1 MMELNEFIE
10 TIRNELKSELGND
23 YSVEVEPILK
33 NNSVMYHGL
42 SIRKENGNLA
52 PAIYLEPYYDIY
64 SNRGTKEA
72 RKDIINRIIR
82 LYNEPENLPPC
93 INEVEKLAEYEHAR
107 DRIMFKLIN
116 TQKNK
121 TLLEQ
126 IPNIPYLDLSIVFY
140 LHLDENTNGRYTA
153 MIHNSHKEIWGVSD
167 ETLYRQAMENMQKTF
182 PACIKNLLQVIGE
195 FVQISEI
202 TSEMENAPQIY
213 ILSNQA
219 GMNGAGA
226 ILYEN
231 VLQEFSERNHCDL
244 IILPSSIH
252 ETLLL
257 LADEDTDY
265 QELELQE
272 MVKYINLT
280 EVSAEDRLSDH
291 VYRYNRSIKKLC
303 IAV

>member
-1 MMELNEFIE
+1 MMELSEFIE
-10 TIRNELKSELGND
+10 TISNELKSELGSD
-23 YSVEVEPILK
+23 HSVEVEPILK
-33 NNSVMYHGL
+33 NNSVIYHGL
-42 SIRKENGNLA
+42 SIRKEESNMA

-64 SNRGTKEA
+64 AYHGTDEA
-72 RKDIINRIIR
+72 LNDIISRIIR
-82 LYNEPENLPPC
+82 LYNETENLPPC
-93 INEVEKLAEYEHAR
+93 INEAEKLAEYEHAR
-107 DRIMFKLIN
+107 DRIMYKLIN

-140 LHLDENTNGRYTA
+140 LHLDENTDGRYTA
-153 MIHNSHKEIWGVSD
+153 MIHNSHKEMWGVSD
-167 ETLYRQAMENMQKTF
+167 ETLYHQAMANMQKTF

-195 FVQISEI
+195 FVHLAEI
-202 TSEMENAPQIY
+202 TSEIEIEPQIY
-213 ILSNQA
+213 ILSNRD
-219 GMNGAGA
+219 GINGAGA
-226 ILYEN
+226 MLYEN
-231 VLQEFSERNHCDL
+231 VLEEFSEKNHCDL
-244 IILPSSIH
+244 IILPSSVH

-291 VYRYNRSIKKLC
+291 VYRYNRRIKKLC